1 MPVDQLV
8 ELVQALLLWQMELA
22 LAGRQMELKLVLLCH
37 IQLNHTLLR
46 SSHRSIRQ
54 QSDIHKLGEPVM
66 LHGVPHGRS
75 QPVHMSKQK
84 PRMGCS
90 SIGYGESG
98 HRFRQQLRGE
108 LVRLCHSD
116 RRRKRS

>member
-22 LAGRQMELKLVLLCH
+22 LAGPQLELKLVLLCNPCFRILCH
-37 IQLNHTLLR
+37 IQLNHNLLR
-46 SSHRSIRQ
+46 SSHRNIRQ
-54 QSDIHKLGEPVM
+54 QSYIHKLEEPVM

-75 QPVHMSKQK
+75 QQVNMSKQK

-90 SIGYGESG
+90 SIGYGEPG
-98 HRFRQQLRGE
+98 HRFRQQLHGE
-108 LVRLCHSD
+108 LVRLC
-116 RRRKRS
+116 R